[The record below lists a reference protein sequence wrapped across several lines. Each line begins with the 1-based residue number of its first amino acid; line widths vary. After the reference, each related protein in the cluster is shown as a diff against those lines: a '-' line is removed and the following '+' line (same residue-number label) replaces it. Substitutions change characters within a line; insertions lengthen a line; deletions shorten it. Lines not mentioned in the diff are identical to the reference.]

1 LLARL
6 VAATVLSWAPCP
18 ENTPVDVNCRQK
30 PGLMSTA
37 HATRTPSPFTEIR
50 GSRRQTALALT
61 AASAIAVSSTLIAA
75 MLIALGVTA

>member
-6 VAATVLSWAPCP
+6 VAVTVQLWASRP
-18 ENTPVDVNCRQK
+18 ENTPVVISRRQK
-30 PGLMSTA
+30 QGLMSTA

-50 GSRRQTALALT
+50 GSRRQTALAFT
-61 AASAIAVSSTLIAA
+61 AALAVAASSTLITA